1 MVPKPRGLYKRLRGN
16 FPGAV
21 CMDADAIAELMSAR
35 SLYLLL
41 GRVFLSEVDRDFY
54 SLLRSEEMSRAL
66 EPLRAGLGE
75 DGGADEEILER
86 LAVEYS
92 ALFIQPGSFPPYE
105 SVFKNGRHLAEPAD
119 QVEII
124 YQISGFDY
132 RGKWPS
138 LFPDHLG
145 LELNFVAS
153 LLDSQIKAL
162 EKGRMEDAK
171 RLEGAR
177 AEFMK
182 KHLCQ
187 WGPQYLEKIARMTCD
202 PFYNPFV
209 NFALVFLE
217 SEAEAI
223 LASSAAVA
231 RV

>member
-1 MVPKPRGLYKRLRGN
+1 
-16 FPGAV
+16 
-21 CMDADAIAELMSAR
+21 MDVSTIAELMSAK

-41 GRVFLSEVDRDFY
+41 GRVFIKEIDKEFY
-54 SLLRSEEMSRAL
+54 SLLRSEEMARAL
-66 EPLRAGLGE
+66 EPLQAGLGGGGVS
-75 DGGADEEILER
+75 DGEVLER

-105 SVFKNGRHLAEPAD
+105 SIFKMGRHLAEPAD

-124 YQISGFDY
+124 YQLNGFEY
-132 RGKWPS
+132 RSQWPS

-162 EKGRMEDAK
+162 ENGLTEDAK
-171 RLEGAR
+171 RLENTR

-187 WGPQYLEKIARMTCD
+187 WGPQYMEKIAEATSD
-202 PFYNPFV
+202 PFYNPLV
-209 NFALVFLE
+209 NFARSFLE
-217 SEAEAI
+217 SEAESV
-223 LASSAAVA
+223 LAQSSAVA
-231 RV
+231 SV

>member
-1 MVPKPRGLYKRLRGN
+1 
-16 FPGAV
+16 
-21 CMDADAIAELMSAR
+21 MDVSAIAELMSAR

-41 GRVFLSEVDRDFY
+41 GRVFMAEVDKDFY

-66 EPLRAGLGE
+66 EPLRAGLGGDE
-75 DGGADEEILER
+75 RSDEEVLER

-105 SVFKNGRHLAEPAD
+105 SVFKKGRHLAEPAD

-124 YQISGFDY
+124 YQLNGFNY
-132 RGKWPS
+132 RSQWPS

-145 LELNFVAS
+145 LEMNFVAS

-162 EKGRMEDAK
+162 EKGLTEDAK
-171 RLEGAR
+171 RLEDTR

-187 WGPQYLEKIARMTCD
+187 WGPQYMEKIAEMTSD
-202 PFYNPFV
+202 PFYNPLV
-209 NFALVFLE
+209 NFARAFLE
-217 SEAEAI
+217 SEAEAV
-223 LASSAAVA
+223 LAISTVAAKV
-231 RV
+231 

>member
-1 MVPKPRGLYKRLRGN
+1 MDVN
-16 FPGAV
+16 AV
-21 CMDADAIAELMSAR
+21 AELMSAR

-41 GRVFLSEVDRDFY
+41 GRVFLKEVDKEFY
-54 SLLRSEEMSRAL
+54 SLLRSEEMIRAL
-66 EPLRAGLGE
+66 EPLQAGLGGE
-75 DGGADEEILER
+75 GVGDEEVLER

-105 SVFKNGRHLAEPAD
+105 SVFKKGRHLAEPAD

-124 YQISGFDY
+124 YQLNGFEY
-132 RGKWPS
+132 RSQWPS

-162 EKGRMEDAK
+162 EKGLAEDAK
-171 RLEGAR
+171 RLEEAR
-177 AEFMK
+177 SEFMK

-187 WGPQYLEKIARMTCD
+187 WGPQYMEKIEEMTGD

-209 NFALVFLE
+209 SFARSFLE
-217 SEAEAI
+217 SEAESV
-223 LASSAAVA
+223 LAQSSAAVS
-231 RV
+231 V

>member
-1 MVPKPRGLYKRLRGN
+1 MDVD
-16 FPGAV
+16 AV
-21 CMDADAIAELMSAR
+21 AELMSAR

-41 GRVFLSEVDRDFY
+41 GRVFLKEVDKEFY
-54 SLLRSEEMSRAL
+54 SLLRSEEMIRAL
-66 EPLRAGLGE
+66 EPLQAGLGGE
-75 DGGADEEILER
+75 GVSDEEVLER

-105 SVFKNGRHLAEPAD
+105 SIFKKGRHLAEPAD

-124 YQISGFDY
+124 YQLNGFNY
-132 RGKWPS
+132 RSQWPS

-162 EKGRMEDAK
+162 EKGLAEDAK
-171 RLEGAR
+171 RLEDVR

-187 WGPQYLEKIARMTCD
+187 WGPQYMEKIAEATSD
-202 PFYNPFV
+202 PFYNPLV
-209 NFALVFLE
+209 NLARSFLE
-217 SEAEAI
+217 SEAESV
-223 LASSAAVA
+223 LAQSSAV
-231 RV
+231 VSV